1 MGLHAAKIGGLRRP
15 AHERRWRWRFLEA
28 HCGAGRDMEPGVC
41 LRVDGGAALHVSG
54 EAVEA
59 VEGLDF
65 WVCFAVPFACG
76 FCVFSVPK
84 EERQ

>member
-1 MGLHAAKIGGLRRP
+1 
-15 AHERRWRWRFLEA
+15 
-28 HCGAGRDMEPGVC
+28 MEPGVC